1 MSSISGTTGAVYRS
15 CYYIDTSTGTMTLG
29 KYNYTEMMEKMMSA
43 PAKEGITYWEPDEYG
58 RIYIAPRHPMKAT
71 LEYEDASNIPL
82 PDPGSAGLPAGGE
95 ADEKQKAGKKEE
107 RKTQEERLQIFR
119 EERERAARQEE
130 LLYRLAQT
138 VLFAER
144 G

>member
-15 CYYIDTSTGTMTLG
+15 CYYIDTSTGTMSLG

-82 PDPGSAGLPAGGE
+82 PDPGQPARKSCFTAWPRPFYLRSAA
-95 ADEKQKAGKKEE
+95 EKSYNKE
-107 RKTQEERLQIFR
+107 
-119 EERERAARQEE
+119 
-130 LLYRLAQT
+130 
-138 VLFAER
+138 
-144 G
+144 